1 MVISNVESFS
11 IFHNFLSVRL
21 LASNM
26 EDLFLKCSK
35 KGQNE
40 INVSANKTFTKLG
53 EVNNNSLLNS
63 EDKNPR
69 DKVGKTSLHYA
80 AEDGKFT
87 VCKLIIAKIGELLLH
102 LLLNVTPL
110 HQLK

>member
-1 MVISNVESFS
+1 MISNIEPFS

-26 EDLFLKCSK
+26 EEFFLKCSK

-40 INVSANKTFTKLG
+40 INVSANKTFTK
-53 EVNNNSLLNS
+53 EVNNNILLNS
-63 EDKNPR
+63 KNKNPQ
-69 DKVGKTSLHYA
+69 DKVGKTPLHYA

-87 VCKLIIAKIGELLLH
+87 VCKLIIDKIGELLFHSIPLFH
-102 LLLNVTPL
+102 LSPH